1 MVLNA
6 TKSKNKSYKTFYWIF
21 EYYKI
26 IKILL
31 TTTYDILQFEIND
44 AIITNLYIQYVTF
57 STNLLVAL
65 LFDFL

>member
-6 TKSKNKSYKTFYWIF
+6 TKSNNKSYKTFYWIF